1 MHTASSTQTPSPT
14 APGIL
19 DVVQVAKAIGD
30 PLRANVLRVLAR
42 DSFAVQ
48 ELGDV
53 FAMSQPAMSHH
64 LKILAAAGLVTKRR
78 EGTTIFYQRAFYPS
92 AEGADGAW
100 VAGLFTAI
108 DAEAPDADLIRKIAG
123 IHKVRQQRSLD
134 FFANQA
140 DALAQQTALI
150 CDPSVYAPT
159 VLSALSGES
168 KSHGGA
174 ALEVGPGS
182 GTLLTELAG
191 LYQQVVGVDMAGQML
206 DRARLAV
213 EAHDNVR
220 LVERDFNELPAIRKY
235 DAVVAA
241 MVLHHMPSP
250 SAFFSQVSRVLKANG
265 RLIVAELCD
274 HSFDWV
280 KPLCGDVWLGFAP
293 DQLNRWAAEAGF
305 TSTHHQF
312 LAQRNGFRVQVAA
325 FVLNLKHQR
334 TGNPH
339 V

>member
-1 MHTASSTQTPSPT
+1 M
-14 APGIL
+14 
-19 DVVQVAKAIGD
+19 VQIAKAVGD
-30 PLRANVLRVLAR
+30 PLRANILRVLAQ

-53 FAMSQPAMSHH
+53 FTMSQPAISHH

-78 EGTTIFYQRAFYPS
+78 EGTTIFYQRAFFQH
-92 AEGADGAW
+92 AGRADGSW
-100 VAGLFTAI
+100 VAGLFSAL
-108 DAEAPDADLIRKIAG
+108 DEDRPGADLQREIIKV
-123 IHKVRQQRSLD
+123 HKARQQRSHD
-134 FFANQA
+134 FFATQA

-150 CDPSVYAPT
+150 CDPSVYAAT
-159 VLSALSGES
+159 VMSCLTGES
-168 KSHGGA
+168 NPHRGA

-182 GTLLTELAG
+182 GTLLAELAR
-191 LYQQVVGVDMAGQML
+191 LYHEVVGVDMAGQML
-206 DRARLAV
+206 DRARLAI
-213 EAHDNVR
+213 EAHGNVR
-220 LVERDFNELPAIRKY
+220 LVERDFNELPAVRKY

-250 SAFFSQVSRVLKANG
+250 SAFFRQASRVLKDGG

-280 KPLCGDVWLGFAP
+280 KSLCGDVWLGFAP
-293 DQLNRWAAEAGF
+293 DQLSRWAAEAGF
-305 TSTHHQF
+305 TATHQQF

-325 FVLNLKHQR
+325 FALTLKHDR